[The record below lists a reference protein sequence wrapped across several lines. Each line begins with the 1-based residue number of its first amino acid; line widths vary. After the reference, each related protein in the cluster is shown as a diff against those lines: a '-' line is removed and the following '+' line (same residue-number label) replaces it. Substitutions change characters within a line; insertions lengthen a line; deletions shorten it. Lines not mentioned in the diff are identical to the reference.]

1 MELDDNYM
9 ETDNRKEI
17 NSLARKNPKNHDS
30 SELKTSSAEAFS
42 GPESAEMKMSSP
54 AEVSN
59 KPDVNGRKRRRNR
72 GNNESSNKRE
82 EDAKKMNSKR
92 KKQEN
97 ITNGEHAE
105 KSHQAQKNPGK
116 IDKSEKSRQK
126 QKGTEKRLGS
136 DKSVKS
142 QRNSEKHD
150 EKREKLG
157 GLIFMCSGKTK
168 PDCFHC
174 SIMGVSMGKKDL
186 VLGIKPGLKL
196 FLFDFDLKLLYGV
209 YKASSSGGLKL
220 EPKAFGGAFLLRCGS
235 TWRKIVRKFTALF
248 RPAQLHSTA
257 LATRSPAQ
265 AKVRDRGVHER
276 ARESLPH
283 VHRDSHARDPYAN
296 GDARSYPVLA
306 HERDQRVA
314 YRDVASVRSS
324 VAPIYQISGVCEY
337 HRIRRQYNTT
347 PIRIL
352 YAPWRGIA
360 RR

>member
-1 MELDDNYM
+1 
-9 ETDNRKEI
+9 
-17 NSLARKNPKNHDS
+17 
-30 SELKTSSAEAFS
+30 
-42 GPESAEMKMSSP
+42 
-54 AEVSN
+54 
-59 KPDVNGRKRRRNR
+59 
-72 GNNESSNKRE
+72 
-82 EDAKKMNSKR
+82 MNSKR

-174 SIMGVSMGKKDL
+174 SIMGVSMAFVWGLQSILFRWTKTRAKSIWRGLPAQVRFNVEKDCLPLPEMRVFSRRQYKKTIMGKRSSKQNL
-186 VLGIKPGLKL
+186 Q
-196 FLFDFDLKLLYGV
+196 FDK
-209 YKASSSGGLKL
+209 
-220 EPKAFGGAFLLRCGS
+220 
-235 TWRKIVRKFTALF
+235 KFTALF

>member
-1 MELDDNYM
+1 MDSMPRRADK
-9 ETDNRKEI
+9 NR
-17 NSLARKNPKNHDS
+17 R
-30 SELKTSSAEAFS
+30 
-42 GPESAEMKMSSP
+42 
-54 AEVSN
+54 V
-59 KPDVNGRKRRRNR
+59 
-72 GNNESSNKRE
+72 
-82 EDAKKMNSKR
+82 
-92 KKQEN
+92 
-97 ITNGEHAE
+97 
-105 KSHQAQKNPGK
+105 QKN
-116 IDKSEKSRQK
+116 D
-126 QKGTEKRLGS
+126 LGQT
-136 DKSVKS
+136 SVKS

-220 EPKAFGGAFLLRCGS
+220 EPKAFGGPFLL
-235 TWRKIVRKFTALF
+235 RKFTALF

-324 VAPIYQISGVCEY
+324 VAPIYQISGNLKTLPGYVIWDSTAIKKKKKKEEK
-337 HRIRRQYNTT
+337 NPPP
-347 PIRIL
+347 PIAV
-352 YAPWRGIA
+352 APWPPQIQSPSPSPPLPSLLKK
-360 RR
+360 